1 MKASALIA
9 SIMLAAGVAFM
20 AGLRVGQDTLKRWGA
35 FLARSS
41 PVRNEV
47 CAALATR
54 VFSVADEVLAARM
67 LGKSAKDLERIMPN
81 QNWSYEP
88 RDGGF
93 IIRWKLSYDDD
104 LRYESWSDSVL
115 GTHDFEDLIK
125 REEVINPIVGQSLAT
140 VTISAFDQNCAV
152 HPGSWR

>member
-20 AGLRVGQDTLKRWGA
+20 AGLRVGQD
-35 FLARSS
+35 
-41 PVRNEV
+41 
-47 CAALATR
+47 ALATR

-104 LRYESWSDSVL
+104 LRYES
-115 GTHDFEDLIK
+115 
-125 REEVINPIVGQSLAT
+125 
-140 VTISAFDQNCAV
+140 
-152 HPGSWR
+152 